1 MSRRTLSSLE
11 FDAISIEGG
20 LLPAEW
26 LAKVALLDAPQQGT
40 ADYSLRKGL
49 NLRDELGRYWRIA
62 QAHWAD
68 FHAARR
74 QSHDPQL
81 ISQRLIRGLLEDVFE
96 ATDIELLNAPELIA
110 ERTYPITARAAAGRL
125 PLVVGPHDALL
136 DARLP
141 RFGDAGRQRSAFG
154 LLQDYLNAADTA
166 LWGIASNGLL
176 LRLVRDNASLTR
188 PAWIEA
194 DLERIFGEDRF
205 ADFSLLW
212 LLIHI
217 SRFGKPGQPPEH
229 CALEAWREASREEG
243 TRAREQLRGGV
254 EASLLA
260 LGQGF
265 LSRPENEA
273 LRSALS
279 RGELSSMAYFEQLL
293 RLVYRLIFLLTIEER
308 SLLHPPGSDPA
319 AIELYRDAYALRRLR
334 ERARRR
340 RAWDRH
346 GDQWESLKPVWTG
359 LAQGQPLLALPALG
373 GLFGR
378 DQCPHLDTA
387 ALGNADLLMTMFK
400 LGWMQS
406 DGSLVRINWR
416 DMGPEEFGSVYESLL
431 ELVPEIAAD
440 GRQFRFAGMD
450 QSKGNARKTSGSY
463 YTPDSLVQELLD
475 SALEP
480 VIRERTQA
488 LTDPAAIEAVLLT
501 ITVCDPA
508 CGSGHFL
515 LGAARRIAQHLARVR
530 AGGTPSGDD
539 FRHALR
545 DVIGHCIYGVDR
557 NPMALE
563 LARTSLWLE
572 AMTPDKP
579 LGFLDHHLQC
589 GDALLGVLDPKILAH
604 GIPSAAFS
612 ELSGD
617 DKAVASALKKR
628 NTVELASFHRA
639 IAAENLFRSA
649 GPLTDIAS
657 IEALA
662 DDDLSAIASKQ
673 RAWQQAAAQAR
684 SSLPAQLADVFVAA
698 FLLPKRKALEA
709 RIPTS
714 QDLWQLGEQG
724 RIDADKLASARAVC
738 VANRV
743 FHWWLAFPQV
753 AAQGGFTVM
762 LGNPPWEQL
771 QLSEEEFFAP
781 RAPAIAAMAGAQ
793 RKRAIAELEVE
804 LPRLWQEFVLAQR
817 AQDSCNEYFRA
828 AGRFPLTAVGKLNTY
843 ALFAES
849 FSQLVADTGRAGIIV
864 PTGIATDDSTKAFF
878 GTISRGGHIASLYDI
893 ENSTGTFPGVHRSYK
908 FCLLTIGAA
917 EASRF
922 VCFATSTS
930 DLSDARRAF
939 ALSPEDFALINP
951 NTGTCPI
958 FRSQRDAELTK
969 KLYGRAPVFIRETY
983 ERRSSVG
990 RAEQIPEA
998 NPWDISFSQGLF
1010 NMTGDSGLFL
1020 NEPNGLGPR
1029 LPLIEAKM
1037 IHHFDHRWAT
1047 YVVAPDRPNG
1057 LDTADVTDAQKSE
1070 PGFTVRPRYWV
1081 DQCEVLARIARVP
1094 ARVATAWLARTKTP
1108 AGDYAAQIEAD
1119 ATLRWAL
1126 ASWVA
1131 TELYL
1136 RARDF
1141 LRPQGHQDDNAHV
1154 PAAQQAESE
1163 LGARFPAYIQALR
1176 AGGLNSK
1183 KLPTELAKWA
1193 RQDPGSRLD
1202 DYELL
1207 ALTSNAATHVDAE
1220 ADAALMPLLDRWMDT
1235 RSPRWL
1241 LGWRDICRS
1250 TDERTVIASVMP
1262 RAAVGH
1268 TTPLWFS
1275 NESARLQAALL
1286 ACLDSLVLDYIARQ
1300 KVGGTHLTY
1309 GFLKQFP
1316 VLPPNRYTEADL
1328 GFIVPRVLEL
1338 TYTAHDLAPWA
1349 ADLGYS
1355 GPPFAWNPERR
1366 AQLRA
1371 ELDAYYARLY
1381 GLTRDELRYILDPAD
1396 IMGPDYPSE
1405 TFRVLK
1411 NNETRQ
1417 FGEYRTQ
1424 RLVLAAWDQLESGAR
1439 A

>member
-68 FHAARR
+68 FQAARR
-74 QSHDPQL
+74 QSHDSQA
-81 ISQRLIRGLLEDVFE
+81 ISQRLIKGLLEDVFE
-96 ATDIELLNAPELIA
+96 ATDIELLSAPELIA
-110 ERTYPITARAAAGRL
+110 ERIYPITARAAAGRL

-141 RFGDAGRQRSAFG
+141 RFGEAGRQRSAFG

-273 LRSALS
+273 LRSALA

-346 GDQWESLKPVWTG
+346 CDQWEGLKPVWAG
-359 LAQGQPLLALPALG
+359 LAEGQPLLALPALG
-373 GLFGR
+373 GLFAR
-378 DQCPHLDTA
+378 DQCPYLDTA

-450 QSKGNARKTSGSY
+450 ESKGNARKTSGSY

-488 LTDPAAIEAVLLT
+488 LTERAAIEAALLS
-501 ITVCDPA
+501 ISVCDPA

-649 GPLTDIAS
+649 GPLTGIAS

-724 RIDADKLASARAVC
+724 RIDADKLAAARAVC
-738 VANRV
+738 ADNRV

-753 AAQGGFTVM
+753 AAQGGFNVM
-762 LGNPPWEQL
+762 LGNPPWEML
-771 QLSEEEFFAP
+771 QLDPQEFFAAT
-781 RAPAIAAMAGAQ
+781 APSVAKAPHMAARDKLIASL
-793 RKRAIAELEVE
+793 RFE
-804 LPRLWQEFVLAQR
+804 LPHLYDQYISAVRATEAAQAFVH
-817 AQDSCNEYFRA
+817 DS
-828 AGRFPLTAVGKLNTY
+828 GRFPNSGFGRINLAS
-843 ALFAES
+843 LFAETVLQATS
-849 FSQLVADTGRAGIIV
+849 LARSGRAGLV
-864 PTGIATDDSTKAFF
+864 LPSGIATDSFTQHLFNAIAA
-878 GTISRGGHIASLYDI
+878 GNLASLYDF
-893 ENSTGTFPGVHRSYK
+893 ENREAIFGSVHRSYK
-908 FCLLTIGAA
+908 FCLLTMGRSQRV
-917 EASRF
+917 EFQFFSGNTNDLLDGRRRF
-922 VCFATSTS
+922 T
-930 DLSDARRAF
+930 
-939 ALSPEDFALINP
+939 LSPDDFALLNP
-951 NTGTCPI
+951 NTRTCPV
-958 FRSQRDAELTK
+958 FRSQADAALTK
-969 KLYGRAPVFIRETY
+969 KLYGTTAVLMA
-983 ERRSSVG
+983 RRDQRTPMATSS
-990 RAEQIPEA
+990 
-998 NPWDISFSQGLF
+998 S
-1010 NMTGDSGLFL
+1010 
-1020 NEPNGLGPR
+1020 
-1029 LPLIEAKM
+1029 
-1037 IHHFDHRWAT
+1037 
-1047 YVVAPDRPNG
+1047 
-1057 LDTADVTDAQKSE
+1057 
-1070 PGFTVRPRYWV
+1070 
-1081 DQCEVLARIARVP
+1081 
-1094 ARVATAWLARTKTP
+1094 
-1108 AGDYAAQIEAD
+1108 
-1119 ATLRWAL
+1119 
-1126 ASWVA
+1126 
-1131 TELYL
+1131 
-1136 RARDF
+1136 
-1141 LRPQGHQDDNAHV
+1141 
-1154 PAAQQAESE
+1154 
-1163 LGARFPAYIQALR
+1163 
-1176 AGGLNSK
+1176 
-1183 KLPTELAKWA
+1183 
-1193 RQDPGSRLD
+1193 
-1202 DYELL
+1202 
-1207 ALTSNAATHVDAE
+1207 
-1220 ADAALMPLLDRWMDT
+1220 
-1235 RSPRWL
+1235 
-1241 LGWRDICRS
+1241 
-1250 TDERTVIASVMP
+1250 
-1262 RAAVGH
+1262 
-1268 TTPLWFS
+1268 
-1275 NESARLQAALL
+1275 
-1286 ACLDSLVLDYIARQ
+1286 
-1300 KVGGTHLTY
+1300 
-1309 GFLKQFP
+1309 
-1316 VLPPNRYTEADL
+1316 
-1328 GFIVPRVLEL
+1328 
-1338 TYTAHDLAPWA
+1338 
-1349 ADLGYS
+1349 
-1355 GPPFAWNPERR
+1355 
-1366 AQLRA
+1366 
-1371 ELDAYYARLY
+1371 
-1381 GLTRDELRYILDPAD
+1381 
-1396 IMGPDYPSE
+1396 
-1405 TFRVLK
+1405 K
-1411 NNETRQ
+1411 NN
-1417 FGEYRTQ
+1417 RTH
-1424 RLVLAAWDQLESGAR
+1424 GACNCS
-1439 A
+1439 